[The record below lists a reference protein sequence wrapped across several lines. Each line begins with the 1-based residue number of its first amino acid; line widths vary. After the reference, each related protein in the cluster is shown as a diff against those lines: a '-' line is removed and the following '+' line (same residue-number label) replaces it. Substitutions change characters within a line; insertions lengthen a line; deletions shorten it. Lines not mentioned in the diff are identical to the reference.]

1 MTLAIYIIYVSLSL
15 PLSLCFF
22 IQFFSWLKLKNA
34 SPFGILSGLLPSST
48 AKDMPAALKAGL
60 CLCLGL
66 VCSLLLP
73 LSPTPTPCPALPC
86 SARQMSDN
94 CLCVSVCHMWLPQR
108 CCMHSWI
115 WIKKIYLK
123 NWKGQWHWVPLE
135 QLGEATKWRTLNS
148 LTNPV

>member
-73 LSPTPTPCPALPC
+73 LAPTPTPCPALHDRC
-86 SARQMSDN
+86 QTIVCVCLSAT
-94 CLCVSVCHMWLPQR
+94 CGCHNVAACIVEYEL
-108 CCMHSWI
+108 
-115 WIKKIYLK
+115 KKIYLK

-135 QLGEATKWRTLNS
+135 QLGEANKWRTLNS